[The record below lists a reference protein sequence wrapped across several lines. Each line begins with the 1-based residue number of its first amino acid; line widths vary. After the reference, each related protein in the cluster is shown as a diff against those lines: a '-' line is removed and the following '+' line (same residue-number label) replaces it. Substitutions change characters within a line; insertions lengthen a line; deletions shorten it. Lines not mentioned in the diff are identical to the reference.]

1 MSTDTAFTHLLAP
14 LDGSRLAETALPAT
28 AYLAR
33 VFHSS
38 VTLIHLIERNA
49 PPVVHSE
56 RHLTDPAEAEAY
68 LEEVSRRFFP
78 AGMPVARHVHTT
90 EVSDVARSLV
100 GHAAEL
106 DTHLI
111 VMCTHG
117 RGGLRDWLSGSIAQ
131 QVVALGA
138 TPVLLIRPAATGE
151 APAFACRVI
160 LAPLDGDP
168 THEEGLPVAVDLARA
183 CEAALHLVLVIP
195 TVGSLK
201 GEKAVT
207 AKLMPLASSAL
218 LEMQE
223 QGAEAYLAPHAARL
237 RAAGLIVTTE
247 VARGDPAPYLLS
259 TAERIGADVIVL
271 GTHGKAGLEAFWS
284 GSIAPKLSGRSH
296 APLLLVP
303 LADPGEAGAGAHRP
317 HPS

>member
-1 MSTDTAFTHLLAP
+1 MSTDTAFAHLLAP

-33 VFHSS
+33 VFHST

-68 LEEVSRRFFP
+68 LEEVYRRFFP

-111 VMCTHG
+111 LMCTHG

-207 AKLMPLASSAL
+207 AKLMSAFGAAISSR
-218 LEMQE
+218 
-223 QGAEAYLAPHAARL
+223 Y
-237 RAAGLIVTTE
+237 
-247 VARGDPAPYLLS
+247 S
-259 TAERIGADVIVL
+259 
-271 GTHGKAGLEAFWS
+271 
-284 GSIAPKLSGRSH
+284 PKR
-296 APLLLVP
+296 
-303 LADPGEAGAGAHRP
+303 
-317 HPS
+317 